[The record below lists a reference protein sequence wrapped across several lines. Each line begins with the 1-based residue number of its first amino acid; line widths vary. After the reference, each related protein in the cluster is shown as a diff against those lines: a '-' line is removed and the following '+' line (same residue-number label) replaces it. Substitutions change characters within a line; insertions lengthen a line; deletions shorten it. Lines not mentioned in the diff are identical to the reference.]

1 MPPRSPMHVCLT
13 SHPQPQPQSP
23 LGRARRPLQGTL
35 AYNPKPRLP
44 AAASHPPMRTLAS
57 QAALQYA
64 ASLGCTVMH
73 HKTNFQPAADVGKL
87 LTMMETEV
95 RALIAPA

>member
-1 MPPRSPMHVCLT
+1 
-13 SHPQPQPQSP
+13 
-23 LGRARRPLQGTL
+23 
-35 AYNPKPRLP
+35 
-44 AAASHPPMRTLAS
+44 MRTLAS

-73 HKTNFQPAADVGKL
+73 HKTNFQPAADVGKIL
-87 LTMMETEV
+87 SMVDHEA